1 MGILDRLFGRD
12 EVQPDQPTQP
22 GGPMAA
28 GGRQWTAPVFRSS
41 KDPDSR
47 PTDPQYQQ
55 PGTAQHSATGSAE
68 DRRAIERYQYLL
80 RTAPP
85 DQIELAHAEAFASL
99 THAQRQEIRARLFD
113 VAPAADR
120 PEDDSAQTLARSAT
134 RTERRQP
141 GALRRAFGDRGEGF
155 GSSLLSSIAGA
166 YVGTALAQAMFGVVL
181 DGGAPVGGAGPGA
194 QGHAAAG
201 GYEPDG
207 ADDGF
212 GAGLVN
218 SGANDG
224 EGVVGAG
231 ANDGEGVV
239 GVGANDDEGVVGGAA
254 VRHDGAVDD
263 GSYDADGTEPGDLG
277 LGGGGMDFG
286 SGA

>member
-28 GGRQWTAPVFRSS
+28 GGRQWSVPVFRSS

-68 DRRAIERYQYLL
+68 DRRAIERYEYLL
-80 RTAPP
+80 RTAPT

-99 THAQRQEIRARLFD
+99 THSQRQEIRARLFD

-141 GALRRAFGDRGEGF
+141 GALRRAFDDHGQGL

-181 DGGAPVGGAGPGA
+181 DGGAPVGADGPGA
-194 QGHAAAG
+194 QGRALAG
-201 GYEPDG
+201 VYDPEGVE
-207 ADDGF
+207 DGF
-212 GAGLVN
+212 EAGLVN
-218 SGANDG
+218 TGAG
-224 EGVVGAG
+224 EGIGAG
-231 ANDGEGVV
+231 ADGRRGPVDDQGMVGGVV
-239 GVGANDDEGVVGGAA
+239 D
-254 VRHDGAVDD
+254 HQGAVNH
-263 GSYDADGTEPGDLG
+263 GDAVYDGTHDAMGIEPGPDLG
-277 LGGGGMDFG
+277 YDGMDFG